1 MRKCDVLYIHATK
14 NPVSEDRT
22 KYGIMPVGIL
32 AILNQLRSKGIDVI
46 GVNLAIEFELNPRF
60 ELETLLKETEY
71 RILMTDLHWYEHS
84 FGAMYVAEQSKNIR
98 PQVPTV
104 IGGYTTTLFAEEIM
118 QHFPAVDYA
127 VTGDSDL
134 PAELLTEAL
143 LGRSETATE
152 DIPNVYYRR
161 GTKVAAPRKTW
172 VQTTL
177 DEQDFISADFIDHAE
192 HIPHLSISGINKKQ
206 PERWIC
212 VARGCKFNC
221 AYCCGAKDNMKALF
235 RRCNILTRSPEK
247 LAEDFCRLQQ
257 QGIQVSPTH
266 DFQMFGRKYYREVF
280 AQIRKTGV
288 KPGMYLECF
297 QLPTREFVDEV
308 ANTFDKKQ
316 TILEI
321 SPISGNEK
329 LRKENGKG
337 FSNEELYERVHYIRS
352 KGIKVQ
358 LYYTV
363 NVVGET
369 EEQFMDTFF
378 QMKYLRMTYGMREI
392 YYQRVVIDPLA
403 GMRKWKGVNAEY
415 NTFMD
420 YYHYCQ
426 IPHTDK
432 YTATGFHDGGQLPV
446 EKKLQMYDSLF
457 QK

>member
-14 NPVSEDRT
+14 NPIGEDRT
-22 KYGIMPVGIL
+22 KYGIMPVGII
-32 AILNQLRSKGIDVI
+32 AILNKLGSKGIRVV
-46 GVNLAIEFELNPRF
+46 GVDLAIEFEMDPQFDLG
-60 ELETLLKETEY
+60 TLLKETEY

-84 FGAMYVAEQSKNIR
+84 YGAMYVVEQSKKVHPEI
-98 PQVPTV
+98 PTV

-118 QHFPAVDYA
+118 KNFPAVDYA

-134 PAELLTEAL
+134 PMELLTDLL
-143 LGRSETATE
+143 LGRSSTSMEWV
-152 DIPNVYYRR
+152 PNVYYRR
-161 GTKVAAPRKTW
+161 GTEVAAPGKTW

-177 DEQDFISADFIDHAE
+177 DEHDFISVDFFDHADR
-192 HIPHLSISGINKKQ
+192 IPHLSVFGINKKT

-212 VARGCKFNC
+212 VARGCQFNC

-235 RRCNILTRSPEK
+235 RRCNILTRSPEL
-247 LAEDFCRLQQ
+247 LANDFYRLEQ
-257 QGIQVSPTH
+257 QGIQAAPTH
-266 DFQMFGRKYYREVF
+266 DFQMFGKKYYREVF

-297 QLPTREFVDEV
+297 QLPTVDFVDEV
-308 ANTFDKKQ
+308 EKTFDKKRI
-316 TILEI
+316 ILEI
-321 SPISGNEK
+321 SPISGNEE

-337 FSNEELYERVHYIRS
+337 FSNEELYERIHYIRS

-378 QMKYLRMTYGMREI
+378 QMKYLRMTYDMRDI
-392 YYQRVVIDPLA
+392 FYQRVVIDPLA
-403 GMRKWKGVNAEY
+403 GMRKWKGVDAEY

-420 YYHYCQ
+420 YYNYCQ
-426 IPHTDK
+426 VLHSGRF
-432 YTATGFHDGGQLPV
+432 TATGFRDGGEVPT
-446 EKKLQMYDSLF
+446 EKKLQMYDALF
-457 QK
+457 QR